1 MNLLDLFGDGDG
13 PIDFEVI
20 DLAQPLEVGM
30 PSSPTHPAFEFAL
43 RQRHGDVVR
52 DDGMTGS
59 HEVMVLGGHVGT
71 HMDAL
76 SHVAVDGRLHGG
88 VPVADALEAGRYRTH
103 GIDRV
108 PPLFRRGV
116 LVDVPRSRGVARLA
130 PGAAVRVEDLLA
142 APGPRPGDVVLV
154 RTGWAQLWADPPAY
168 LGGDGGVPGVDAGA
182 ARWLAQRGVAA
193 VGADTVALEHIPAG
207 GGLSSLPV
215 HRILLAEAGIN
226 LIEVMALEALSDSLA
241 ARGTTEF
248 LFVGA
253 PLNVRGATGAPIRP
267 LAVTGS

>member
-1 MNLLDLFGDGDG
+1 MNPLDLFCDGDG
-13 PIDFEVI
+13 PAAVDVV

-30 PSSPTHPAFEFAL
+30 PSSPTHPSFEYAL

-88 VPVADALEAGRYRTH
+88 APVADALEAGRYRTH

-116 LVDVPRSRGVARLA
+116 LVDVPRSRGVGRLA
-130 PGAAVRVEDLLA
+130 PGEPVGVQDLLA
-142 APGPRPGDVVLV
+142 APEPRPGDVVLV
-154 RTGWAQLWADPPAY
+154 RTGWAQLWGEPPAY
-168 LGGDGGVPGVDAGA
+168 LGDSDGVPGVDAGA
-182 ARWLAQRGVAA
+182 GRWLAEHRVAA
-193 VGADTVALEHIPAG
+193 VGADTIALEHIPAG
-207 GGLSSLPV
+207 GGLHSLPV

-226 LIEVMALEALSDSLA
+226 LIEVMTLEALSEKLA
-241 ARGTTEF
+241 ARGTAEF

-267 LAVTGS
+267 LAVIGS